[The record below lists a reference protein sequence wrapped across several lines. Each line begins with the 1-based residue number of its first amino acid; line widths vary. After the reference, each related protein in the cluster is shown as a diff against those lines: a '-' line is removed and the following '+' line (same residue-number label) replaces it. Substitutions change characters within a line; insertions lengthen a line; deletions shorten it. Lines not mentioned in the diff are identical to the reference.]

1 MAPAERVWW
10 SSQVGRRAR
19 VFVRLEA
26 VWAGAKN
33 HQRQRHQPGL
43 VGVAIIHI
51 CAYSPP
57 MNCMPQEASAPFGRH
72 AALRLAALQAVYLS
86 DLDNLE
92 VCIYLPI
99 HRRHALPHPFKV
111 KIR

>member
-26 VWAGAKN
+26 VSAGAKN

-57 MNCMPQEASAPFGRH
+57 MNCMPQEASAPVSIH
-72 AALRLAALQAVYLS
+72 AAAKLPALEAIS
-86 DLDNLE
+86 
-92 VCIYLPI
+92 
-99 HRRHALPHPFKV
+99 
-111 KIR
+111 